1 MKSVAKP
8 ALSPLQPPSDST
20 SGDTQVP
27 PSNGPG
33 HVGGAG
39 VVRAACRESLVNR
52 PLPTCLVIVKV
63 LEYSQFLLAGGQ
75 EINV

>member
-1 MKSVAKP
+1 M
-8 ALSPLQPPSDST
+8 
-20 SGDTQVP
+20 GQVMW
-27 PSNGPG
+27 
-33 HVGGAG
+33 GGAG